1 MKKSLVKNNLKAI
14 IKTRRRFFSILVMA
28 FLGVGFF
35 AGLVATSPD
44 MLASLDKYARQNK
57 MQDINIISTLGLTD
71 DDIEA
76 LNKLEQID
84 GAYGIKTKDSITKI
98 DEKEKIC
105 KVIEYNENINL
116 PSLING
122 NMPQNNDECLLD
134 EGYVGVQNPNDF
146 IGKTIVLENEDKDED
161 ENPIFTKKE
170 FKIVGIVESPLYISN
185 ERGNTYIGSG
195 NISYFIYVKD
205 GVINTNYYTEIG
217 VKVSNANNVVTNSD
231 DYISIIENAKQEVE
245 NIKEQRQDARYNEL
259 VNKAQGK
266 LNDATKEYNDQKQKV
281 ENELNEADTKIKNAK
296 QQIATSEAKLQKSEK
311 ELSSKEQSTKK
322 QFVEA
327 EDKIEEAKKQ
337 IQTKSEQ
344 LQNAKQELE
353 KNTKQSQEAI
363 SKLDDAITTC
373 KNSIQQLNTKKQVL
387 IQANQ
392 DTTKIDAIIL
402 ETQNKQ
408 KQLES
413 SKNDIETKLNTA
425 KTQITN
431 GETEINKANQEI
443 QNNEQTLKQNK
454 SKAERQIKSAKQEI
468 QKGKEQIKTAKSEI
482 LENEQKLET
491 SRKEA
496 NEKLEEAKTKLNDA
510 KDEISKIEKAKWYI
524 QDRKDNTGYTNIF
537 DAIKTMSN
545 ISKMFPLIFYLVAVL
560 ISLTSMTRMIEE
572 ERIEIGTLK
581 SLGYTNLQIISKY
594 VLYAFLA
601 CVIGGVL
608 GMTVGFYLLP
618 NIVWILYSMIY
629 TIPKFYATYQI
640 GIGMLGILIA
650 FICIG
655 GATIIVTVKELKQM
669 PAVLMRPKPPKNGK
683 RIFLERIKFIWKKLN
698 FSKKVTMRNIFRYKK
713 RAVMTIV
720 GIAGCTGLMLT
731 GFGIKDSVIGIP
743 DSQFGG
749 VFKYDSS
756 VMLQNTEGL
765 EDLKNYINSNE
776 NIESYV
782 EIDGATGKLKNE
794 NANFDVTMFIPNDK
808 ENFKNAINLIDTKT
822 NENVELSDNGI
833 IITDKVAEFL
843 KIGAGDNVTLVS
855 SDDIEYNFKVDYV
868 VKNYVSHYVYMSK
881 QFYETNIKTYKTN
894 MIYINNKDITDEQK
908 SKMSEEILNIKG
920 VSSVNMISDMMKM
933 VSDMLN
939 TMNYVV
945 VILIVASALL
955 AFVVLYNLANINIA
969 ERQREI
975 ATLKVL
981 GFYNKE
987 VDNYINKENIIF
999 TIIGVVLGL
1008 VFGTFLTDGIIASV
1022 EIDKLRFLKNIEPIS
1037 YVYSAAITILFSLIV
1052 NAIIHFI
1059 LKKID
1064 MIESLKSVE

>member
-266 LNDATKEYNDQKQKV
+266 LNDATQEYNDQKQKV

-1052 NAIIHFI
+1052 
-1059 LKKID
+1059 KKID